1 MNEKNPFEVIPAEV
15 IKVIQESPT
24 IKTLRVIPE
33 QDFTF
38 ETGQF
43 AEFSVPGIGEAP
55 FTPSSSEN
63 TKDYLDFTI
72 MKTGFVTDRVHAI
85 EEGATVGLRGPFGS
99 SYPIQEWEGR
109 DVLIMGGGV
118 GMAPTRS
125 LLLSLIDNVEKYNSI
140 TYLTGARTP
149 RDMIYKDEVKQW
161 RAVSGVEVIR
171 GVDEVPDGQDWDEEV
186 GLITTLLE
194 KIDLDP
200 QGNPAVVCGPPIMMK
215 FSTFDLVDYGYSD
228 ENIFLS
234 MEKKMYCGHG
244 QCRHCMI
251 GEYYSC
257 KDGPVF
263 TYDKIKDEEN
273 IWE

>member
-1 MNEKNPFEVIPAEV
+1 MNTNNPYQVIPAEV
-15 IKVIQESPT
+15 EEVIQESPT
-24 IKTLRVIPE
+24 IKTLRVLPE
-33 QDFTF
+33 QDFSF
-38 ETGQF
+38 DTGQF
-43 AEFSVPGIGEAP
+43 AEFSLPGVGEAP
-55 FTPSSSEN
+55 FTPSSSMHNQE
-63 TKDYLDFTI
+63 YLDFTI
-72 MKTGFVTDRVHAI
+72 MKTGFVTDRVHEI
-85 EEGATVGLRGPFGS
+85 EAGATIGLRGPFGHG
-99 SYPIQEWEGR
+99 YPINDWKGQ
-109 DVLIMGGGV
+109 DILIMGGGV

-125 LLLSLIDNVEKYNSI
+125 LLLSLIDNIEDYNSV

-149 RDMIYKDEVKQW
+149 QDMIYKDEVKEW
-161 RAVSGVEVIR
+161 SSVSRVKVIR
-171 GVDEVPDGQDWDEEV
+171 GVDQVPDDQDWNEEV
-186 GLITTLLE
+186 GLITTLLD
-194 KIDLDP
+194 KIDVKAQD
-200 QGNPAVVCGPPIMMK
+200 NPAVVCGPPVMMK
-215 FSTFDLVDYGYSD
+215 FSTFELQDYGFKD

>member
-1 MNEKNPFEVIPAEV
+1 MNKNNPFEVVPADV
-15 IKVIQESPT
+15 TQVIQESPT
-24 IKTLRVIPE
+24 IKTLRVLPQE
-33 QDFTF
+33 NFDF

-43 AEFSVPGIGEAP
+43 AEFSIPDVGEAP
-55 FTPSSSEN
+55 FTPSSSMYN
-63 TKDYLDFTI
+63 TDYLDFTI
-72 MKTGFVTDRVHAI
+72 MKTGFVTEKTHEV
-85 EEGATVGLRGPFGS
+85 EKGATIGLRGPFGS
-99 SYPIQEWEGR
+99 SYPIHAWEGK

-125 LLLSLIDNVEKYNSI
+125 LLLSLIDKIGKYNSV
-140 TYLTGARTP
+140 TYLAGARTP
-149 RDMIYKDEVKQW
+149 EDMIYKEEVKEW
-161 RAVSGVEVIR
+161 RSVSGVNVIR
-171 GVDEVPDGQDWDEEV
+171 GVDEVPAGQEWNEEV

-194 KIDLDP
+194 KIDLQPD
-200 QGNPAVVCGPPIMMK
+200 GNPVVVCGPPIMMK
-215 FSTFDLVDYGYSD
+215 FSTFELLDYGYSE